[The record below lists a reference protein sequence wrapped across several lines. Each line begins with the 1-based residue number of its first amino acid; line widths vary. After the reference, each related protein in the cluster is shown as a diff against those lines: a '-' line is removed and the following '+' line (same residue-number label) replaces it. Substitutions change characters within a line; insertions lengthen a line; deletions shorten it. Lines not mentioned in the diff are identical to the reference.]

1 MDVKRLPNGEYLLD
15 LKGTVCPYPVLYTKM
30 TLEKLKA
37 GEILQVVIDNPPS
50 LETVPASVKASGNE
64 VLEIRE
70 IEPAVWII
78 RIRRR

>member
-1 MDVKRLPNGEYLLD
+1 MDVKRLPSGEYFLN
-15 LKGTVCPYPVLYTKM
+15 LKGAVCPYPVLYTKM
-30 TLEKLKA
+30 ALEKLKA

-50 LETVPASVKASGNE
+50 LETVPASVKVSGNE

-70 IEPAVWII
+70 VEPAVWVI